1 MKRPKRPKKLLA
13 GMLALALA
21 MSMTTMSVSATELAQ
36 DAGDG
41 SEVTAVPNI
50 KIDETK
56 NGQCSIT
63 IHKYAMDQSKSLPG
77 GSGDGKEITLV
88 PDADGN
94 LLLPIEGKPKPLAGV
109 TFEIYK
115 VEDLDFLKE
124 LYSGAKRESPREN
137 DYTDFTMPQIGYV
150 FDEILGY
157 PVQIETGEYSYTIK
171 TAYASTKCG
180 ECTTEAD
187 GIAAFSGL
195 DLGLYVVIETSR
207 PAEVYKGSMPAC
219 FLVSLPMTV
228 DGTEWL
234 YQVHAYPK
242 NDVTESDEAKLIKYG
257 ITEEGERLP
266 LAGVKYDLQQKKEDG
281 WVRIEEFTTDS
292 EGLIKV
298 KGLPE
303 GNYRLI
309 ERDLGDN
316 HGYIIDSSSRYLID
330 VERQGG
336 AAATWIEAPLLQRLT
351 HMDPN
356 TGNYSEESKWYDDPD
371 CAWGPGRALSVQ
383 ASGAP
388 IQDYRMAAVNEKPDI
403 TKEVQGSDDTWG
415 KDAQYSV
422 GDTIPYRVT
431 ASVPSKI
438 VQMKTYNV
446 TDIPYGLNDDTD
458 TITVKTQEGATLS
471 EGTHYSVDPI
481 ASTDDHGT
489 GFKISFVNAN
499 MEDYAGKEIV
509 ISYEASLDPDK
520 ANTILHPANMG
531 NPNVVELEYSTHTT
545 PLADDPNPPDENET
559 YIIQD
564 KAVVY
569 SFQFVIDKIGETDR
583 TKLNGVQ
590 FDLYREAKTGETPVT
605 PEQAAQAGL
614 DTTKSWVQLNR
625 AGVFGAG
632 ADGKLVTATESGTEG
647 RKTVKGLVNGH
658 YYLVETK
665 TVDGYNL
672 LSGPVDV
679 EVSVDYRTEVTSNA
693 VWTEGTGNTKW
704 RLNKT
709 TINITSASS
718 LKSSEVK
725 IYNRKGFNLPATG
738 GMGTFVFTFAG
749 ISMMTAAVILLLTSK
764 KKEAK

>member
-63 IHKYAMDQSKSLPG
+63 IHKYAINMDGYTPWG
-77 GSGDGKEITLV
+77 NNGGKEIPLQ
-88 PDADGN
+88 PDKDGN
-94 LLLPIEGKPKPLAGV
+94 LILPVGPSSRPLAGV
-109 TFEIYK
+109 TFEIYQ
-115 VEDLDFLKE
+115 VEDLAFLKN
-124 LYSGAKRESPREN
+124 LYSGRETESPTIYKYADE
-137 DYTDFTMPQIGYV
+137 TMPSQEW
-150 FDEILGY
+150 D
-157 PVQIETGEYSYTIK
+157 PVTMNYIDVGEWNYTIK
-171 TAYASTKCG
+171 DTYAAKPHKTL
-180 ECTTEAD
+180 TTGAD
-187 GIAAFSGL
+187 GIVTFSGL
-195 DLGLYVVIETSR
+195 DLGLYLVMETGR
-207 PAEVYKGSMPAC
+207 PAEVYKGNIPAC

-242 NDVTESDEAKLIKYG
+242 NDVPESKEVQLIKYG
-257 ITEEGERLP
+257 IAEEGERLP
-266 LAGVKYDLQQKKEDG
+266 LAGVKYDLQQQKEDG
-281 WVRIEEFTTDS
+281 WVQVKELTTDS
-292 EGLIKV
+292 EGLIKIA
-298 KGLPE
+298 GLTQ
-303 GNYRLI
+303 GTYRLI
-309 ERDLGDN
+309 ERDLGEN
-316 HGYIIDSSSRYLID
+316 HGYIIDSSSLYLIE
-330 VERQGG
+330 VEKKAGG
-336 AAATWIEAPLLQRLT
+336 IETWITAPLLQKYTDR
-351 HMDPN
+351 DPSV
-356 TGNYSEESKWYDDPD
+356 GVPSGEAKWYDLPD
-371 CAWGPGRALSVQ
+371 CEWGPVKTFVPQ
-383 ASGAP
+383 ASGYGNDP
-388 IQDYRMAAVNEKPDI
+388 HRMAAVNEKPDI
-403 TKEVQGSDDTWG
+403 TKEVQGSDGAWG